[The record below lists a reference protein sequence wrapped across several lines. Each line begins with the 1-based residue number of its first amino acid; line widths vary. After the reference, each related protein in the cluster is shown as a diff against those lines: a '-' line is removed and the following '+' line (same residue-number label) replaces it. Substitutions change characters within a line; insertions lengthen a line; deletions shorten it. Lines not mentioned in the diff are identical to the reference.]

1 MLLES
6 GKSDKAM
13 EYIGQTQKAI
23 DGIVPTHYC
32 ENTTINLVLS
42 AFAIKAEQSGVAM
55 EVEAEVAENLPFPDT
70 EICTILANGLENAI
84 KAASGAGIGPESGP
98 PSVRIKCHIHK
109 NNLLILIENT
119 FSGQAEIK
127 KGLPYTNKEGHG
139 YGVKSIQMLVDRH
152 KGYYSFSA
160 KEGLFTLKIVL
171 PMVDIQENNQD

>member
-6 GKSDKAM
+6 GESHKAM

-42 AFAIKAEQSGVAM
+42 AFATKAEQSGVAM

-119 FSGQAEIK
+119 FSGQSEIK

-139 YGVKSIQMLVDRH
+139 FGVKSIKLLVDRH